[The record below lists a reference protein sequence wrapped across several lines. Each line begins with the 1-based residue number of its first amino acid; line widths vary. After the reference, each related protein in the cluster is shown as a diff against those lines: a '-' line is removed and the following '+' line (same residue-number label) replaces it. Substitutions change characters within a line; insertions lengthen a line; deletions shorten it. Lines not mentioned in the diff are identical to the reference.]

1 MEENYNGN
9 IEQIEKNTDET
20 ENVESVAV
28 SSEERTADN
37 EKVHKKAQIPLA
49 YTIVLILLILVILAL
64 SVLLLADRMHW
75 NTSSGDNAL
84 GKKWEDITFE
94 NTQTDSNGKGKI
106 LLKDSVLGEIWTN
119 ELSTVEKNQYLPD
132 NFVTN
137 SKGFIEYFVDGEKCC
152 ETGIDVSE
160 FQGEIDW
167 KKVKAAGIDFAM
179 IRIGFRGYG
188 DAGALII
195 DEHCRQN
202 LENAVKAGVKVG
214 GYFFSQ
220 ATSAQEAISEA
231 KAVIDVVKDYEITYP
246 IAFDWEIIG
255 VDEAR
260 TDTVSVEN
268 LNKAAVAF
276 CEEIRAAGYT
286 PSVYINK
293 RMAYLKYDLEL
304 LKDYDLWLTEDGGEA
319 SFNYKYD
326 MWQYSYTGTVDGIA
340 GEVDLNISMKKY
352 GK

>member
-1 MEENYNGN
+1 MREGYNEN
-9 IEQIEKNTDET
+9 IEQIEKNTEEI
-20 ENVESVAV
+20 ENSKAADVSPKEGVADK
-28 SSEERTADN
+28 A
-37 EKVHKKAQIPLA
+37 KIHKKTQISPV
-49 YTIVLILLILVILAL
+49 YTVILILLILVILAL
-64 SVLLLADRMHW
+64 SVLLLAEKL
-75 NTSSGDNAL
+75 NLSTSSGTNAL
-84 GKKWEDITFE
+84 DKKWEDITFE

-106 LLKDSVLGEIWTN
+106 LLKDSVLGEIWVN
-119 ELSTVEKNQYLPD
+119 ELSSVDKNRYSPD

-137 SKGFIEYFVDGEKCC
+137 NGFIEYFVDGEKCC

-202 LENAVKAGVKVG
+202 LENAIKAGVKVG

-220 ATSAQEAISEA
+220 ATSAQEAIAEA
-231 KAVIDVVKDYEITYP
+231 KAVIEIVKDYKITYP

-276 CEEIRAAGYT
+276 CETIKAAGYT

-304 LKDYDLWLTEDGGEA
+304 LKDYDIWLTEDGGEA

-326 MWQYSYTGTVDGIA
+326 MWQYSYTGAVDGID

-352 GK
+352 